1 MKLRITVIGSS
12 GNISPK
18 IEEIALEVGREIAK
32 ADAVLITGG
41 KGGVM
46 NAASKGAKDG
56 NGFTVGILPES
67 ILEHANPNVDVA
79 ITTGIGYAR
88 NYINICSGDAIISIG
103 GGGGTLSEIG
113 FAIAL
118 KKPLILLKGTGGVTD
133 LIARE
138 ISKMETTNITVAENA
153 SEVMKLISSAIKC

>member
-12 GNISPK
+12 GNISQK
-18 IEEIALEVGREIAK
+18 VEEIAWEVGREIAK

-41 KGGVM
+41 RGGVM
-46 NAASKGAKDG
+46 NAVSKGAKDG
-56 NGFTVGILPES
+56 KGLTVGILPDS
-67 ILEHANPNVDVA
+67 ILEHANPHIDIA

-88 NYINICSGDAIISIG
+88 NFINVCSGDAIISIS

-138 ISKMETTNITVAENA
+138 ISTMETTNIEVAENA
-153 SEVMKLISSAIKC
+153 SEAIKLIISAMNY